1 MSGPYKDTARR
12 FEEVALAANKREEQ
26 QRLAKTKAKMEA
38 LIADPSWLTEEL
50 LSTPDGHSTSDVA
63 STPAELAATHDN
75 VIELSAFRNK
85 KKPVIVPSFEPGW
98 EAELRTGTY
107 ARSHAAEADGGW
119 FPSKG
124 NDMIKARGDR
134 HRADF
139 TWVGKGLEAE
149 GVLLFVDG
157 TRIQDVEFEL
167 DAGTNSMRLFFVLPD
182 NAGKEALLARAET
195 CLEDDGT
202 VRVQLWTVEKK

>member
-1 MSGPYKDTARR
+1 MSGPYKESARF
-12 FEEVALAANKREEQ
+12 FEEVVLAANKREEQ
-26 QRLAKTKAKMEA
+26 RRLAETKAKMEA

-50 LSTPDGHSTSDVA
+50 LSAPDEDGTSDVA

-75 VIELSAFRNK
+75 VVELSAFRDK

-107 ARSHAAEADGGW
+107 ARSHSSEADGGW

-157 TRIQDVEFEL
+157 VRIEDVEFEL
-167 DAGTNSMRLFFVLPD
+167 HANTNSMRLFFVLTD
-182 NAGKEALLARAET
+182 HAGEEVPLDRAET
-195 CLEDDGT
+195 CLEDDST
-202 VRVQLWTVEKK
+202 VRIQLWTKK